1 MLVDVPALRQGE
13 DNTLPVDGNVR
24 DRMLRQPGESI
35 QVSARP
41 SVASVLK
48 LFCAEV
54 KVVQPILTT

>member
-1 MLVDVPALRQGE
+1 MLADVPALRQGE

-41 SVASVLK
+41 SVASVPK
-48 LFCAEV
+48 LFCAEA
-54 KVVQPILTT
+54 